1 MLCTTNEWNNYSK
14 SSKHDLHFFLLRLG
28 YPIYM
33 IKHFLEKQS
42 TSDRKIHITY
52 DIACLLAKHMKVHV
66 PYALNSYIFTRVMLF
81 NVLKVLKKN
90 NCDSRLEI
98 FLNFSK
104 MCKCT
109 FCGMKQNPGVYI
121 LQKNWVSILS
131 I

>member
-1 MLCTTNEWNNYSK
+1 
-14 SSKHDLHFFLLRLG
+14 
-28 YPIYM
+28 M

-104 MCKCT
+104 MCRNET
-109 FCGMKQNPGVYI
+109 ESRGVHTPQELGVNSFY
-121 LQKNWVSILS
+121 LS
-131 I
+131 MSDAQT